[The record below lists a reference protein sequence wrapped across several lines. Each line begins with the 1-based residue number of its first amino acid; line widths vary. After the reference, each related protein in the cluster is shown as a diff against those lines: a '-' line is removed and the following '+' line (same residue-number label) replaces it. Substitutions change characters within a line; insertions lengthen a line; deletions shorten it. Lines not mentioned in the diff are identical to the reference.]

1 VSVNIAAFLVS
12 NVLASRKTGEYDSV
26 NWMGMNRTDTAPDGW
41 HPQTQ
46 QECDAVLRE
55 LQTVLASPHFSNS
68 KRYPALLKYIVVN
81 TLAGKSDLLKE
92 RTLGVEVFD
101 RPVTY
106 DTNADTVVRYTAG
119 EVRKRLLLFYH
130 EEGRNSSIRIS
141 LPAGS
146 YVPVF
151 LREQDRLGD
160 HVVNGGHEAGPFLIS
175 DRPGDLVGG
184 TPEFRAISKPGTGV
198 GSLVPAWPPELI
210 GSPSLE
216 RRKVVLGRL
225 LWLTLTVMVA
235 IGAGYFWTH
244 RSIHPESAVDDFW
257 APLTRDQRSVII
269 CTGSVVFA
277 QDKYSGVITAGSNGN
292 VDYPFVSIQSASA
305 IAQIDE
311 AIERS
316 GASTQLIASPW
327 TTLTD
332 LREHSIALIGAYNN
346 QWTIRLLEPLRF
358 HFLPDPQARIV
369 DALNP
374 KIGWERDESVPY
386 SSADDYAVV
395 ARFRDP
401 NIDGWVVALA
411 GLGRNGTEAAAQFA
425 SSPHYLELLERQL
438 GGKFGNRNIE
448 VVLKVGVINA
458 KTGAPSIIAV
468 HTW

>member
-1 VSVNIAAFLVS
+1 MS
-12 NVLASRKTGEYDSV
+12 
-26 NWMGMNRTDTAPDGW
+26 RTDTAPDGW

-55 LQTVLASPHFSNS
+55 LQTILASPHFSNS
-68 KRYPALLKYIVVN
+68 KRYPALLKYIVEH

-101 RPVTY
+101 RPATY

-119 EVRKRLLLFYH
+119 EVRKRLLLFYS

-151 LREQDRLGD
+151 LREHDRLED
-160 HVVNGGHEAGPFLIS
+160 PVVSGGQEAGTILKS
-175 DRPGDLVGG
+175 DGPLDLAGR
-184 TPEFRAISKPGTGV
+184 TPEFRAA
-198 GSLVPAWPPELI
+198 LRPAQTVRPLPPARPRESIASRPLARRHI
-210 GSPSLE
+210 ILE
-216 RRKVVLGRL
+216 RLLG
-225 LWLTLTVMVA
+225 LTLIVMVA
-235 IGAGYFWTH
+235 IGVELFWTH
-244 RSIHPESAVDDFW
+244 RSIHSETVVDDFW
-257 APLTRDQRSVII
+257 APLTRDQRSVIL

-277 QDKYSGVITAGSNGN
+277 QDKYSGVITAGTNGN
-292 VDYPFVSIQSASA
+292 VDYPFVSIQTASA

-332 LREHSIALIGAYNN
+332 LREHSITLIGAYNN

-369 DALNP
+369 DGMNS
-374 KIGWERDESVPY
+374 KIGWQRDESVPY

-401 NIDGWVVALA
+401 NVDGWVMALA

-425 SSPHYLELLERQL
+425 TSPHYLELLEQQL

-458 KTGAPSIIAV
+458 KTGAPSIVAV
-468 HTW
+468 HAW

>member
-1 VSVNIAAFLVS
+1 
-12 NVLASRKTGEYDSV
+12 
-26 NWMGMNRTDTAPDGW
+26 MNRTDTALDGW

-46 QECDAVLRE
+46 RECDAVLRE
-55 LQTVLASPHFSNS
+55 LQAVLASPHFSNS
-68 KRYPALLKYIVVN
+68 KRYPALLKYIVEH
-81 TLAGKSDLLKE
+81 TLGGKSDLLKE

-101 RPVTY
+101 RPPTY

-119 EVRKRLLLFYH
+119 EVRKRLLLYYS
-130 EEGRNSSIRIS
+130 EEGRNSGIRIS

-151 LREQDRLGD
+151 QRESDRLEDPG
-160 HVVNGGHEAGPFLIS
+160 VNGGFEAGTILRSAGPV
-175 DRPGDLVGG
+175 DLAGG
-184 TPEFRAISKPGTGV
+184 KPEFRAALTLV
-198 GSLVPAWPPELI
+198 QADQSLPPIRPRELSGDPPLPRRPVI
-210 GSPSLE
+210 LE
-216 RRKVVLGRL
+216 RLLSVILAVVIA
-225 LWLTLTVMVA
+225 V
-235 IGAGYFWTH
+235 GAGIFWTH
-244 RSIHPESAVDDFW
+244 RSIHSDSAVDDFW
-257 APLTRDQRSVII
+257 APLTRDQRSVIL
-269 CTGSVVFA
+269 CTGSIIFA
-277 QDKYSGVITAGSNGN
+277 QDKYSGVIKAGSNGN
-292 VDYPFVSIQSASA
+292 IDYPFVSIQSASA

-316 GASTQLIASPW
+316 GASTQLIAAPW

-332 LREHSIALIGAYNN
+332 LREHSITLIGAYNN
-346 QWTIRLLEPLRF
+346 QWTTRLLEPLRF
-358 HFLPDPQARIV
+358 HFLPDPQEEIV
-369 DALNP
+369 DRLNP

-425 SSPHYLELLERQL
+425 SSPHYLELLEQQL
-438 GGKFGNRNIE
+438 GSKFGNRNIE

>member
-1 VSVNIAAFLVS
+1 VS
-12 NVLASRKTGEYDSV
+12 NVLASRKTGEYDAV
-26 NWMGMNRTDTAPDGW
+26 NWIGMSRTDTAPDGW

-68 KRYPALLKYIVVN
+68 KRYPALLKYIVEH

-101 RPVTY
+101 RQATY

-119 EVRKRLLLFYH
+119 EVRKRLLLFYS

-151 LREQDRLGD
+151 LREHDRLED
-160 HVVNGGHEAGPFLIS
+160 PVVNGGHEAGPFLSS
-175 DRPGDLVGG
+175 DGPGDLVGG
-184 TPEFRAISKPGTGV
+184 TPEFRATSKSGTGV
-198 GSLVPAWPPELI
+198 RSLLPAWPPELI
-210 GSPSLE
+210 GSPPLE
-216 RRKVVLGRL
+216 RRKVMLGRL
-225 LWLTLTVMVA
+225 LWLTLTVLVA
-235 IGAGYFWTH
+235 IGAGFFWTH

-277 QDKYSGVITAGSNGN
+277 QDKYSGVITAGTNGN

-369 DALNP
+369 DGLNP
-374 KIGWERDESVPY
+374 KIGWERDQSVPY

-425 SSPHYLELLERQL
+425 SSPHYLELLEQQL
-438 GGKFGNRNIE
+438 GSKFGNRNIE

>member
-1 VSVNIAAFLVS
+1 MILVS
-12 NVLASRKTGEYDSV
+12 NVLASRETGEYDAV
-26 NWMGMNRTDTAPDGW
+26 NWMGMNRTDIAIDGW

-55 LQTVLASPHFSNS
+55 LHTVLASPHFSNS
-68 KRYPALLKYIVVN
+68 KRYPALLKYIVEN

-101 RPVTY
+101 RPATY

-119 EVRKRLLLFYH
+119 EVRKRLLLFYS
-130 EEGRNSSIRIS
+130 EDGRNSGIRIS

-151 LREQDRLGD
+151 LREQDRLED
-160 HVVNGGHEAGPFLIS
+160 HAGNGAHEAGPFLNS
-175 DRPGDLVGG
+175 DSPTDLAGG
-184 TPEFRAISKPGTGV
+184 TPEFRAVLKPASTIRP
-198 GSLVPAWPPELI
+198 LPPAWPRELI
-210 GSPSLE
+210 ASPAA
-216 RRKVVLGRL
+216 RQRKGVLGL
-225 LWLTLTVMVA
+225 LLGLNLIVMVA
-235 IGAGYFWTH
+235 IGAGFFWTH
-244 RSIHPESAVDDFW
+244 RPINSNSAVDDFW
-257 APLTRDQRSVII
+257 APLTRDQRSVIL

-277 QDKYSGVITAGSNGN
+277 QDKYSGVITAGTNGN
-292 VDYPFVSIQSASA
+292 VDYPFVSIQTASA

-311 AIERS
+311 AVERS
-316 GASTQLIASPW
+316 GATTQLIAAPW

-346 QWTIRLLEPLRF
+346 PWTIRLLAPLRF

-369 DALNP
+369 DAMNP
-374 KIGWERDESVPY
+374 TIGWERDQSVPY

-425 SSPHYLELLERQL
+425 TSPHYLELLEQQL
-438 GGKFGNRNIE
+438 GSKFGNRNIE

>member
-1 VSVNIAAFLVS
+1 
-12 NVLASRKTGEYDSV
+12 
-26 NWMGMNRTDTAPDGW
+26 MGMNRTDTALDGW

-55 LQTVLASPHFSNS
+55 LQTILASPHFSNS

-130 EEGRNSSIRIS
+130 EEGRNSGIRIS

-151 LREQDRLGD
+151 LREEDRLED
-160 HVVNGGHEAGPFLIS
+160 PVVNGTHEAGPFLS
-175 DRPGDLVGG
+175 SEGHGDLVGG
-184 TPEFRAISKPGTGV
+184 TQEFRTTSKPGTGV
-198 GSLVPAWPPELI
+198 RSLPRSWPPELI
-210 GSPSLE
+210 GSSRLE
-216 RRKVVLGRL
+216 RRKAMLGWL
-225 LWLTLTVMVA
+225 LWLTLTVLVA
-235 IGAGYFWTH
+235 IGAGFFWTH
-244 RSIHPESAVDDFW
+244 RSIHPQSAVDEFW
-257 APLTRDQRSVII
+257 VPLTRDQRSVII

-277 QDKYSGVITAGSNGN
+277 QDKYSGVITAGTNGN

-374 KIGWERDESVPY
+374 KIGWERDQSVPY

-401 NIDGWVVALA
+401 NVDGCVVALA

-425 SSPHYLELLERQL
+425 SSPHYLELLEQQL
-438 GGKFGNRNIE
+438 GSKFGNRNIE

>member
-1 VSVNIAAFLVS
+1 
-12 NVLASRKTGEYDSV
+12 
-26 NWMGMNRTDTAPDGW
+26 MNRTATVPDGW

-55 LQTVLASPHFSNS
+55 LQNVLASPHFSNS
-68 KRYPALLKYIVVN
+68 KRYPALLKYIVEN
-81 TLAGKSDLLKE
+81 TLAGRSDLLKE

-151 LREQDRLGD
+151 LREQDRFED
-160 HVVNGGHEAGPFLIS
+160 PVVNGGYEAGPLLSS
-175 DRPGDLVGG
+175 DGHADPASA
-184 TPEFRAISKPGTGV
+184 TPEFRTTPNPGTGV
-198 GSLVPAWPPELI
+198 RSFPAASPPEQI
-210 GSPSLE
+210 DSPRIE
-216 RRKVVLGRL
+216 RRKVLLGRL
-225 LWLTLTVMVA
+225 LWLAATFLVA

-244 RSIHPESAVDDFW
+244 RSIHPESVVDDFW
-257 APLTRDQRSVII
+257 SPLTGDQRSVLI

-277 QDKYSGVITAGSNGN
+277 QDKYSGVITAGTNGN

-311 AIERS
+311 AIEHT

-346 QWTIRLLEPLRF
+346 QWTMRLLEPLRF

-369 DALNP
+369 DRTNP
-374 KIGWERDESVPY
+374 AISWARDESVPY
-386 SSADDYAVV
+386 SSADDYAIV

-401 NIDGWVVALA
+401 NIDGWVMALA

-425 SSPHYLELLERQL
+425 TSPHYLKLLEQQL
-438 GGKFGNRNIE
+438 RSKFGNRNIE

-458 KTGAPSIIAV
+458 KTGAPTIVAV
-468 HTW
+468 STW

>member
-1 VSVNIAAFLVS
+1 MDFTKAVRIE
-12 NVLASRKTGEYDSV
+12 R
-26 NWMGMNRTDTAPDGW
+26 MNRTDIATDGW

-46 QECDAVLRE
+46 QERDAILRE
-55 LQTVLASPHFSNS
+55 LHAVLASPHFAAS
-68 KRYPALLKYIVVN
+68 KRYPALLKYIVEN

-101 RPVTY
+101 RPATY

-119 EVRKRLLLFYH
+119 EVRKRLQLFYH
-130 EEGRNSSIRIS
+130 EEGRHSTIRIT

-151 LREQDRLGD
+151 LREYDRLEDPGA
-160 HVVNGGHEAGPFLIS
+160 GGRYEAEHFPGS
-175 DRPGDLVGG
+175 DGSADLVSA
-184 TPEFRAISKPGTGV
+184 TPEFRTALRPGSTIRP
-198 GSLVPAWPPELI
+198 LVAQWPPELI
-210 GSPSLE
+210 ARPRRA
-216 RRKVVLGRL
+216 RRKDTVGQL
-225 LWLTLTVMVA
+225 LILALAVIVA
-235 IGAGYFWTH
+235 FGAGFFWTH
-244 RSIHPESAVDDFW
+244 RSVNSNSVVDDFW
-257 APLTRDQRSVII
+257 APLTHDQRSVIL

-277 QDKYSGVITAGSNGN
+277 QDKYSGVITAGTNGN
-292 VDYPFVSIQSASA
+292 VDYPFVSIQTASA

-311 AIERS
+311 AVERS
-316 GASTQLIASPW
+316 GATTPLIAAPW

-346 QWTIRLLEPLRF
+346 QWTIRLLQPLRF

-369 DALNP
+369 DGMNP
-374 KIGWERDESVPY
+374 KLGWERDQSVPY
-386 SSADDYAVV
+386 SSADDYAIV

-401 NIDGWVVALA
+401 NVDGWVVALA

-425 SSPHYLELLERQL
+425 TSPHYLEMLQQQL
-438 GGKFGNRNIE
+438 GSKFGNRNIE

-468 HTW
+468 HAW

>member
-1 VSVNIAAFLVS
+1 
-12 NVLASRKTGEYDSV
+12 
-26 NWMGMNRTDTAPDGW
+26 MNRTDLATDGW

-46 QECDAVLRE
+46 QERDAVLRE
-55 LQTVLASPHFSNS
+55 LHAVLASPQFAAS
-68 KRYPALLKYIVVN
+68 KRYPALLKYIVEN

-101 RPVTY
+101 RPATY

-119 EVRKRLLLFYH
+119 EVRKRLQLFYH
-130 EEGRNSSIRIS
+130 EEGRHSTIRIS

-151 LREQDRLGD
+151 LREHDRLEDPGA
-160 HVVNGGHEAGPFLIS
+160 GGRHEAEHFPSPDGPA
-175 DRPGDLVGG
+175 DLARATLAGA
-184 TPEFRAISKPGTGV
+184 TREFRTALGPGPT
-198 GSLVPAWPPELI
+198 SSTIRPHIAPWPPELI
-210 GSPSLE
+210 ARP
-216 RRKVVLGRL
+216 RRARRYDTVGQLLVLAL
-225 LWLTLTVMVA
+225 AVILA
-235 IGAGYFWTH
+235 FGAGFFWTH
-244 RSIHPESAVDDFW
+244 HSVNSNSVVDDFW
-257 APLTRDQRSVII
+257 APLTRDQRSVIL

-277 QDKYSGVITAGSNGN
+277 QDKYSGVITAGTNGN
-292 VDYPFVSIQSASA
+292 VDYPFVSIQTASA

-311 AIERS
+311 AVERS
-316 GASTQLIASPW
+316 QVSTPLIAAPW

-346 QWTIRLLEPLRF
+346 QWTIRLLAPLRF

-369 DALNP
+369 DGMNP
-374 KIGWERDESVPY
+374 NLGWERDQSIPY
-386 SSADDYAVV
+386 SSADDYAIV

-401 NIDGWVVALA
+401 NVDGWVVALA

-425 SSPHYLELLERQL
+425 TSPHYLEMLEQQL
-438 GGKFGNRNIE
+438 GSKFGNRNIE

-468 HTW
+468 HAW

>member
-1 VSVNIAAFLVS
+1 MSRIDIA
-12 NVLASRKTGEYDSV
+12 T
-26 NWMGMNRTDTAPDGW
+26 DGW

-46 QECDAVLRE
+46 PERDAVLRE
-55 LQTVLASPHFSNS
+55 LQTVLANPHFAAS
-68 KRYPALLKYIVVN
+68 KRYPALLKYIVEN

-101 RPVTY
+101 RPATY

-119 EVRKRLLLFYH
+119 EVRKRLQLFYH
-130 EEGRNSSIRIS
+130 EEGRHSSIRIS

-151 LREQDRLGD
+151 SREHDRR
-160 HVVNGGHEAGPFLIS
+160 EE
-175 DRPGDLVGG
+175 DRPEDSGAGGRHETEYFSNSDGSADLAGA
-184 TPEFRAISKPGTGV
+184 TPEFRTALRPGTTIGP
-198 GSLVPAWPPELI
+198 LVAPWPPELI
-210 GSPSLE
+210 ARP
-216 RRKVVLGRL
+216 RRARRSDSVGQLLVLTLAVVL
-225 LWLTLTVMVA
+225 A
-235 IGAGYFWTH
+235 FGAGFFWTH
-244 RSIHPESAVDDFW
+244 RSVSSNSIVDDFW
-257 APLTRDQRSVII
+257 APLTRDQRSVIL

-277 QDKYSGVITAGSNGN
+277 QDKYSGVITAGTNGN
-292 VDYPFVSIQSASA
+292 VDYPFVSIQTASA

-311 AIERS
+311 AVEPS
-316 GASTQLIASPW
+316 GASTPLIASPW

-346 QWTIRLLEPLRF
+346 QWTIRLLQPLRF

-369 DALNP
+369 DGMNP
-374 KIGWERDESVPY
+374 NLGWERDQSIPY
-386 SSADDYAVV
+386 SSADDYAIV

-401 NIDGWVVALA
+401 NVDGWVIALA

-425 SSPHYLELLERQL
+425 TSPHYLEMLEQQL
-438 GGKFGNRNIE
+438 GSKFGNRNIE

-468 HTW
+468 HAW

>member
-1 VSVNIAAFLVS
+1 
-12 NVLASRKTGEYDSV
+12 
-26 NWMGMNRTDTAPDGW
+26 
-41 HPQTQ
+41 
-46 QECDAVLRE
+46 
-55 LQTVLASPHFSNS
+55 
-68 KRYPALLKYIVVN
+68 
-81 TLAGKSDLLKE
+81 
-92 RTLGVEVFD
+92 
-101 RPVTY
+101 
-106 DTNADTVVRYTAG
+106 
-119 EVRKRLLLFYH
+119 
-130 EEGRNSSIRIS
+130 
-141 LPAGS
+141 
-146 YVPVF
+146 
-151 LREQDRLGD
+151 
-160 HVVNGGHEAGPFLIS
+160 
-175 DRPGDLVGG
+175 
-184 TPEFRAISKPGTGV
+184 
-198 GSLVPAWPPELI
+198 
-210 GSPSLE
+210 
-216 RRKVVLGRL
+216 
-225 LWLTLTVMVA
+225 
-235 IGAGYFWTH
+235 
-244 RSIHPESAVDDFW
+244 VDDFW

-277 QDKYSGVITAGSNGN
+277 QDKYSGVITAGTNGN

-369 DALNP
+369 DGLNP
-374 KIGWERDESVPY
+374 KIGWERDQSVPY

-425 SSPHYLELLERQL
+425 SSPHYLELLEQQL
-438 GGKFGNRNIE
+438 GSKFGNRNIE

>member
-1 VSVNIAAFLVS
+1 VS
-12 NVLASRKTGEYDSV
+12 NVLASRETDEYDAV
-26 NWMGMNRTDTAPDGW
+26 NRMAMNRTDIAADGW

-46 QECDAVLRE
+46 QERDAVLRE
-55 LQTVLASPHFSNS
+55 LQTVLASPHFAAS
-68 KRYPALLKYIVVN
+68 KRYPALLKYIVEN

-101 RPVTY
+101 RPATY

-119 EVRKRLLLFYH
+119 EVRKRLQLFYH
-130 EEGRNSSIRIS
+130 EEGRHSSVRIS

-151 LREQDRLGD
+151 SREHDRLEDPGA
-160 HVVNGGHEAGPFLIS
+160 GARHEAEHFLSSEGPA
-175 DRPGDLVGG
+175 DLAEA
-184 TPEFRAISKPGTGV
+184 TPEFRSALRSASPV
-198 GSLVPAWPPELI
+198 SMARPLPAPWPPELI
-210 GSPSLE
+210 ARPRRT
-216 RRKVVLGRL
+216 RRKDTVAQLLVLSL
-225 LWLTLTVMVA
+225 AVILA
-235 IGAGYFWTH
+235 FGAGFFWTH
-244 RSIHPESAVDDFW
+244 RTVNSNSVVDDFW
-257 APLTRDQRSVII
+257 GPLTRDQRSVIL

-277 QDKYSGVITAGSNGN
+277 QDKYSGVITAGTNGN
-292 VDYPFVSIQSASA
+292 VDYPFVSIQTASA

-311 AIERS
+311 AVGPS
-316 GASTQLIASPW
+316 GASTPLIAAPW

-346 QWTIRLLEPLRF
+346 QWTIRLLTPLRF

-369 DALNP
+369 DAMNP
-374 KIGWERDESVPY
+374 SIGWERDQSIPY
-386 SSADDYAVV
+386 SSADDYAIV

-401 NIDGWVVALA
+401 NVDGWVVALA

-425 SSPHYLELLERQL
+425 TSPHYLEMLEQQL
-438 GGKFGNRNIE
+438 GSRFGNRNIE

-468 HTW
+468 HAW

>member
-1 VSVNIAAFLVS
+1 
-12 NVLASRKTGEYDSV
+12 VL
-26 NWMGMNRTDTAPDGW
+26 
-41 HPQTQ
+41 
-46 QECDAVLRE
+46 
-55 LQTVLASPHFSNS
+55 
-68 KRYPALLKYIVVN
+68 N

-101 RPVTY
+101 RPAAY

-119 EVRKRLLLFYH
+119 EVRKRLMLFYH

-151 LREQDRLGD
+151 LRGHDRRFED
-160 HVVNGGHEAGPFLIS
+160 ASANGGYEAHLSPDSVGIADFA
-175 DRPGDLVGG
+175 GG
-184 TPEFRAISKPGTGV
+184 TPEFRTALPSASAVRLLPPATMPG
-198 GSLVPAWPPELI
+198 PM
-210 GSPSLE
+210 GSPPLNL
-216 RRKVVLGRL
+216 RKVIFGQL
-225 LWLTLTVMVA
+225 LWLILGVILA
-235 IGAGYFWTH
+235 IGATFIWTY
-244 RSIHPESAVDDFW
+244 RSTHHASVVDDFW
-257 APLTRDQRSVII
+257 APLTHDQRSVII

-369 DALNP
+369 DSLNP

-386 SSADDYAVV
+386 SSADDYAIV

-401 NIDGWVVALA
+401 NIDGWVMALA

-425 SSPHYLELLERQL
+425 TSPHYLELLEQQL
-438 GGKFGNRNIE
+438 GSKFGNRNIE

-458 KTGAPSIIAV
+458 KTGAPTILAV
-468 HTW
+468 STW

>member
-1 VSVNIAAFLVS
+1 
-12 NVLASRKTGEYDSV
+12 
-26 NWMGMNRTDTAPDGW
+26 MNRTDTASDGW

-55 LQTVLASPHFSNS
+55 LQTILASPHFSNS
-68 KRYPALLKYIVVN
+68 KRYPALLKYIVEL

-101 RPVTY
+101 RPATY

-119 EVRKRLLLFYH
+119 EVRKRLLLFYS
-130 EEGRNSSIRIS
+130 EEGRNAGIRIS

-151 LREQDRLGD
+151 LRESDGLEDPAVTRGSQ
-160 HVVNGGHEAGPFLIS
+160 AGLIPRS
-175 DRPGDLVGG
+175 TAPADLAGG
-184 TPEFRAISKPGTGV
+184 TSESRAALR
-198 GSLVPAWPPELI
+198 LVQTARPLLPAEPREPIESPPI
-210 GSPSLE
+210 PPRRVFLE
-216 RRKVVLGRL
+216 RLLGVIL
-225 LWLTLTVMVA
+225 ILMVA
-235 IGAGYFWTH
+235 IGAEFFWTH
-244 RSIHPESAVDDFW
+244 RSIQSQSIVDDFW
-257 APLTRDQRSVII
+257 APLTRDQRSVIL
-269 CTGSVVFA
+269 CTGSVIFA

-292 VDYPFVSIQSASA
+292 VDYPFVSIQTASA

-311 AIERS
+311 AVERS
-316 GASTQLIASPW
+316 GASTQLIAAPW

-332 LREHSIALIGAYNN
+332 LREHSITLIGAYNN
-346 QWTIRLLEPLRF
+346 QWTLRLLEPLRF

-425 SSPHYLELLERQL
+425 TSPHYLELLEQQL
-438 GGKFGNRNIE
+438 GSKFGNRNIE

-468 HTW
+468 HAW

>member
-1 VSVNIAAFLVS
+1 LQGGETGAYDAVNQVVM
-12 NVLASRKTGEYDSV
+12 NKTDLAI
-26 NWMGMNRTDTAPDGW
+26 DGW

-46 QECDAVLRE
+46 QERDAVLRE
-55 LQTVLASPHFSNS
+55 LNIVLASPHFSNS
-68 KRYPALLKYIVVN
+68 KRYPALLKYIVEN

-101 RPVTY
+101 RPATY

-141 LPAGS
+141 LPAGA

-151 LREQDRLGD
+151 LREHDRLED
-160 HVVNGGHEAGPFLIS
+160 PAVNGALEAGPFLNS
-175 DRPGDLVGG
+175 DRPTDLAGG
-184 TPEFRAISKPGTGV
+184 TPEFSTALRQSPTV
-198 GSLVPAWPPELI
+198 RPLPSAWPREPVA
-210 GSPSLE
+210 SLPLA
-216 RRKVVLGRL
+216 RRKSILGPL
-225 LWLTLTVMVA
+225 LAVTLIVMIEIA
-235 IGAGYFWTH
+235 AGFYWTH
-244 RSIHPESAVDDFW
+244 RSIRPDSIVDDFW
-257 APLTRDQRSVII
+257 APLTRDQRSVIL

-277 QDKYSGVITAGSNGN
+277 QDKYSGVITAGTNGN
-292 VDYPFVSIQSASA
+292 VDYPFVSIQTAAA

-311 AIERS
+311 AVQRS

-332 LREHSIALIGAYNN
+332 LREHSITLIGAYNN
-346 QWTIRLLEPLRF
+346 QWTIRLLAPLRF

-369 DALNP
+369 DAMNP
-374 KIGWERDESVPY
+374 TIGWERDESVPY

-401 NIDGWVVALA
+401 NVDGWVVALA

-425 SSPHYLELLERQL
+425 TSPHYLELLEQQL
-438 GGKFGNRNIE
+438 GSKFGNRNIE

>member
-1 VSVNIAAFLVS
+1 
-12 NVLASRKTGEYDSV
+12 
-26 NWMGMNRTDTAPDGW
+26 MGMNRTDIAIDGW

-46 QECDAVLRE
+46 QERDAILRE
-55 LQTVLASPHFSNS
+55 LQTVLASPHFAAS
-68 KRYPALLKYIVVN
+68 KRYPALLKYIVEN

-101 RPVTY
+101 RPATY

-119 EVRKRLLLFYH
+119 EVRKRLQLFYH
-130 EEGRNSSIRIS
+130 EEGRHSSIRIS

-151 LREQDRLGD
+151 LREHDRLEDPGA
-160 HVVNGGHEAGPFLIS
+160 GGRHEAEQFLSSDGPA
-175 DRPGDLVGG
+175 DLAGA
-184 TPEFRAISKPGTGV
+184 TPEFRTALRPASPISMARP
-198 GSLVPAWPPELI
+198 LAAPWPPELI
-210 GSPSLE
+210 AGPRRT
-216 RRKVVLGRL
+216 RRKDTVGQL
-225 LWLTLTVMVA
+225 LVLTLAVIVA
-235 IGAGYFWTH
+235 FGAGFFWTH
-244 RSIHPESAVDDFW
+244 RSVNSNSVVDDFW
-257 APLTRDQRSVII
+257 GPLTRDQRSVIL

-277 QDKYSGVITAGSNGN
+277 QDKYSGVITAGTNGN
-292 VDYPFVSIQSASA
+292 VDYPFVSIQTASA

-311 AIERS
+311 AVERS
-316 GASTQLIASPW
+316 GATTPLIAAPW

-346 QWTIRLLEPLRF
+346 QWTIRLLAPLRF

-369 DALNP
+369 DGMNP
-374 KIGWERDESVPY
+374 AIGWERDQSVPY
-386 SSADDYAVV
+386 SSADDYAIV

-401 NIDGWVVALA
+401 NVDGWVVALA

-425 SSPHYLELLERQL
+425 TSPHYLEMLEQQL
-438 GGKFGNRNIE
+438 GSKFGNRNIE

-468 HTW
+468 HAW

>member
-1 VSVNIAAFLVS
+1 
-12 NVLASRKTGEYDSV
+12 
-26 NWMGMNRTDTAPDGW
+26 MNRTDLASDGW

-46 QECDAVLRE
+46 QERDAVLRE
-55 LQTVLASPHFSNS
+55 LQTVLASPHFAAS
-68 KRYPALLKYIVVN
+68 KRYPALLKYIVEN

-101 RPVTY
+101 RPATY

-119 EVRKRLLLFYH
+119 EVRKRLQLFYH
-130 EEGRNSSIRIS
+130 EEGRHSSIRIS

-151 LREQDRLGD
+151 LRENDRLEDTGA
-160 HVVNGGHEAGPFLIS
+160 GGRHEAEHFPGSDGPA
-175 DRPGDLVGG
+175 DLAGT
-184 TPEFRAISKPGTGV
+184 TPEFRTALRSASAARP
-198 GSLVPAWPPELI
+198 LPLPWPPELVAR
-210 GSPSLE
+210 PHRA
-216 RRKVVLGRL
+216 RRNDTVGQLLVLAL
-225 LWLTLTVMVA
+225 AVIVA
-235 IGAGYFWTH
+235 FGAGFFWTH
-244 RSIHPESAVDDFW
+244 RSVNSNSVVDDFW
-257 APLTRDQRSVII
+257 APLTHDQRSVIL

-277 QDKYSGVITAGSNGN
+277 QDKYSGVITAGTNGN
-292 VDYPFVSIQSASA
+292 VDYPFVSIQTASA

-311 AIERS
+311 AVERS
-316 GASTQLIASPW
+316 GVSTPLIAAPW

-346 QWTIRLLEPLRF
+346 QWTIRLLQPLRF

-369 DALNP
+369 DGMNP
-374 KIGWERDESVPY
+374 NLGWERDQSIPY
-386 SSADDYAVV
+386 SSADDYAIV

-401 NIDGWVVALA
+401 NVDGWVVALA

-425 SSPHYLELLERQL
+425 TSPHYLEMLQQQL
-438 GGKFGNRNIE
+438 GSKFGNRNIE

-468 HTW
+468 HAW